1 MRKWTY
7 LVAALLV
14 GGATTTFTG
23 CIDNDEPAGIEQ
35 LRGAKAEFIKAK
47 AAYESALT
55 EIQLVKDMLRLEF
68 HLDFVE
74 FEAISSAKIL
84 NRLKHQSQLYQEQQ
98 TQQPY
103 PEKLAIQLGT
113 QR

>member
-47 AAYESALT
+47 AAYEDALT
-55 EIQLVKDMLRLEF
+55 QIQLVKVEREKVKLEKNCCRN
-68 HLDFVE
+68 
-74 FEAISSAKIL
+74 FECSNVIICNCMWFFWHKERECKYRS
-84 NRLKHQSQLYQEQQ
+84 R
-98 TQQPY
+98 
-103 PEKLAIQLGT
+103 
-113 QR
+113 